1 MAPFFYLQFLDY
13 LRYEKRYSN
22 HTIVNYE
29 VDLKQFFEFF
39 DGEDVTILKSKEI
52 RSWLVNLSEKKIT
65 NKTIARKLSTLKTF
79 YKFLQKENLID
90 SNPVI
95 RINSP
100 KVEKRLPAFV
110 KEVELS
116 IEKLKVLDGDTHEEK
131 RNFLIFE

>member
-65 NKTIARKLSTLKTF
+65 NKT
-79 YKFLQKENLID
+79 
-90 SNPVI
+90 
-95 RINSP
+95 
-100 KVEKRLPAFV
+100 
-110 KEVELS
+110 
-116 IEKLKVLDGDTHEEK
+116 
-131 RNFLIFE
+131 